1 MGNVRQERRSEI
13 VEVAL
18 RLSEEHGLPAVSM
31 RAIATGVGLTPMALY
46 GYFRSKDD
54 LLDGLVGRVL
64 AEVPRPGPALGW
76 RERLLVCARGA
87 REVAHRYPRTFPLL
101 LTRPV
106 VLPEAV
112 RVVDPLYG
120 ALLDAGVPGE
130 QVAGL
135 ERMFSTF
142 VLGFA
147 VSEVS
152 GRFGEGNLGTR
163 QRRERAGPRELPAH
177 HRLGEVLDLPVDW
190 DAEFEKGLERLL
202 ETVGRAG
209 SGERGPFTDGP
220 DEPAVGEGE
229 RGGTRGRTD
238 SDASPPA

>member
-1 MGNVRQERRSEI
+1 MGNVRQERRSDI
-13 VEVAL
+13 LEVAL

-46 GYFRSKDD
+46 RYFGSKDD

-64 AEVPRPGPALGW
+64 AEVPRPDPELGW

-87 REVAHRYPRTFPLL
+87 RAVARRYPRTFPLL

-120 ALLDAGVPGE
+120 VLLDAGVPGE

-135 ERMFSTF
+135 ERMVSTF

-163 QRRERAGPRELPAH
+163 RRREQLSPRELPAH

-190 DAEFEKGLERLL
+190 DAEFEEGLGRLL
-202 ETVGRAG
+202 EMVERTGSTGRGASTG
-209 SGERGPFTDGP
+209 GP
-220 DEPAVGEGE
+220 DASTGEG
-229 RGGTRGRTD
+229 GAD
-238 SDASPPA
+238 